1 MSGIFDQI
9 INYSP
14 PLIVSGTVNY
24 DGTWDASTN
33 TPTLNNPPAGSTK
46 GDYYVVSVAGTQ
58 FSLSFAVGDWII
70 SNGTAW
76 EKVDLTDAVSS
87 VFGRTG
93 AVVGVST
100 DYSSVGLTN
109 TAIGASSPSTGA
121 FTTVSATTPIAVA
134 SGGTGVSTSTGT
146 TNVVLSN
153 SPTLVTPDL
162 GTPSAVVLTNASGTA
177 SININGTVG
186 GTTPAAGSFT
196 TLSATGN
203 ITRSGSN
210 PFLILDRA
218 TTGDYSGI
226 QLLTAGASTGGWEIY
241 GSNAASQNLNI
252 YSYAAAS
259 SIATFTST
267 GLNSTAI
274 GASTASTG
282 AFTTLSA
289 TDDATITTSSASIKG
304 FYTNNATHSAVLGV
318 NNAGLIRVGS
328 TTNTNVSLVH
338 NGNVIGLVSS
348 TGLAVTGALSAT
360 GKVTST
366 NGGVGFEVNYG
377 GTGAGFSIVRTGA
390 SASTFTMLNSGGEI
404 INEYNAVGY
413 GFNISTARVASISS
427 TGLAVTGA
435 LSATGTLSGGT
446 SGTGYSFSGSAP
458 ATSLTLD
465 ASGNLLVGSTTT
477 LGTSQPT
484 AISVV
489 GRLRSFQG
497 SASVADTAYVD
508 VPLNM
513 PRGLIAYFVMGSG
526 NSGHQSAGFFRA
538 NDNGASSAYTL
549 FGQSENLVAVT
560 APSAGNIRITNN
572 SGSTVTMTY
581 TFTMIVGQ

>member
-360 GKVTST
+360 G
-366 NGGVGFEVNYG
+366 
-377 GTGAGFSIVRTGA
+377 
-390 SASTFTMLNSGGEI
+390 
-404 INEYNAVGY
+404 
-413 GFNISTARVASISS
+413 
-427 TGLAVTGA
+427 
-435 LSATGTLSGGT
+435 TLSGGT